1 MTDEE
6 IKLAE
11 FAKKYLRDYAFELIE
26 RFVADKNFLSDE
38 RPVSVFM
45 AGSPGAG
52 KTEASKRLIE
62 RFKNKPVRI
71 DADEIREWLPGYT
84 GANAFVFGE
93 AAALGVNKLY
103 DHVLKRGFNM
113 ILDSTFAYSKYMEN
127 IKRSLDR
134 GRKIEIFYLYQDPII
149 AWDYTKK
156 REAIE
161 HRMVSKDFFI
171 RTFLAA
177 RENVMHAKDEYKD
190 KIELNLIISDFTKE
204 IRRIELNIDAIDSHL
219 KESYTVDKLDEIL
232 K

>member
-6 IKLAE
+6 AKFSE
-11 FAKKYLRDYAFELIE
+11 SAKKYLREHVLELIE
-26 RFVADKNFLSDE
+26 RFAADKNFMSDE

-103 DHVLKRGFNM
+103 DYALERGFDM
-113 ILDSTFAYSKYMEN
+113 ILDGTFAYRKYMEN
-127 IKRSLDR
+127 IERSLDN
-134 GRKIEIFYLYQDPII
+134 GRKIEIFYLYQDPVI

-171 RTFLAA
+171 RTFFAA
-177 RENVMHAKDEYKD
+177 RENVMYAKDKYKD

-204 IRRIELNIDAIDSHL
+204 IRRIELNIDTIDSYL
-219 KESYTVDKLDEIL
+219 KESYTVDKLEKIL